1 MKGFPLKGR
10 TLALA
15 AVLLALLGLFA
26 YVALRSGPLAPVA
39 VTVATAESRSVAPG
53 VFGIG
58 TVESRYRY
66 RVGPTVA
73 GRVKRLMVD
82 VGDSVVAGQ
91 LMGEMD
97 PVDLDERLRALDAVY
112 RRGEATVHEAE
123 LRRDFAQTQ
132 MERYEQLLAVR
143 STSEEIVAS
152 KQQERHVAD
161 AALLA
166 IRAELARAGD
176 DRAALV
182 AQRRNLRLVAPA
194 DGLVIARDV
203 DPGTTVV
210 AGQLVVEIVDPET
223 LWLSVRFDQGSTRGL
238 QAGLSTQILLRSRR
252 GEPLTGRV
260 VRVEPRADAVTE
272 ETVAKVAFNSAPDP
286 LPPIGELAEVTVGLP
301 AAVPAPVIPNAAV
314 QRVDGQSGVWMVVGG
329 DLQFTPVTLG
339 PSDLD
344 GNVQVRSG
352 LTVGDR
358 IVVYSAKALS
368 ARSRITVVDRIAG
381 VAR

>member
-39 VTVATAESRSVAPG
+39 VTVATVESRSVAPG

>member
-39 VTVATAESRSVAPG
+39 VTVATVESRSVAPG

-210 AGQLVVEIVDPET
+210 AGQMVVEIVDPET

>member
-39 VTVATAESRSVAPG
+39 VTVATVESRSVAPG

-152 KQQERHVAD
+152 KQQERQVAD

>member
-1 MKGFPLKGR
+1 MKGLPFKVR
-10 TLALA
+10 TMALA

-39 VTVATAESRSVAPG
+39 VTVATVESRSVAPG

-66 RVGPTVA
+66 KVGPTVA

-97 PVDLDERLRALDAVY
+97 PVDLDERIRALDASY
-112 RRGEATVHEAE
+112 RRSEATVREAE

-132 MERYEQLLAVR
+132 TERYKQLLAVR

-152 KQQERHVAD
+152 KEQERDVSA

-166 IRAELARAGD
+166 TRAELARAGD
-176 DRAALV
+176 EREALV

-210 AGQLVVEIVDPET
+210 AGQTVVELMDPRS
-223 LWLSVRFDQGSTRGL
+223 LWLSVRFDQSSTLGL
-238 QAGLSTQILLRSRR
+238 QSGLPTQILLRSRR
-252 GEPLTGRV
+252 GDPLPGRV
-260 VRVEPRADAVTE
+260 ARVEPRADAVTE
-272 ETVAKVAFNSAPDP
+272 ETVAKVAFSSAPDP
-286 LPPIGELAEVTVGLP
+286 LPPIGELAEVTVSLL
-301 AAVPAPVIPNAAV
+301 ATAPAPVIPNAAV
-314 QRVDGQSGVWMVVGG
+314 QRVDGQAGVWMVVRG
-329 DLQFTPVTLG
+329 DLRFTPVTLG
-339 PSDLD
+339 ASDLD

-368 ARSRITVVDRIAG
+368 ARSRITVVDRIPG
-381 VAR
+381 VAP